1 MVAIPGQMG
10 WELPVHIPRHPLAPA
25 TSRCVCPGLAQEVS
39 WRGEVSCVTA
49 GPLDGV
55 RGGSRAAEEPARAE
69 VAPAA
74 SLDGTRPSE
83 KAEVLEKA

>member
-1 MVAIPGQMG
+1 M
-10 WELPVHIPRHPLAPA
+10 
-25 TSRCVCPGLAQEVS
+25 
-39 WRGEVSCVTA
+39 

-55 RGGSRAAEEPARAE
+55 RGGSREAEEPGRAA

-83 KAEVLEKA
+83 KAEVLGKT

>member
-55 RGGSRAAEEPARAE
+55 RGGSRAAEEPA
-69 VAPAA
+69 A
-74 SLDGTRPSE
+74 SLDGTRPCE
-83 KAEVLEKA
+83 KAQVLEKALPEVRE

>member
-1 MVAIPGQMG
+1 M
-10 WELPVHIPRHPLAPA
+10 
-25 TSRCVCPGLAQEVS
+25 
-39 WRGEVSCVTA
+39 

-55 RGGSRAAEEPARAE
+55 RGGSREAEEPGRAE

-74 SLDGTRPSE
+74 SLDGTRRSE